1 MQARDNEIL
10 NQEEVDTVGNNEEQ
24 FECRALRAE
33 NPMRTWQL
41 WVWGM
46 REGGVGKHQ
55 HLEPKYLGEQ

>member
-24 FECRALRAE
+24 FECRALRAK

-41 WVWGM
+41 WEWGM
-46 REGGVGKHQ
+46 REGGVGEHQ
-55 HLEPKYLGEQ
+55 HLESK